1 MSTPNFDQRCKVCN
15 TFIIYDP
22 SVREQNG
29 ECVPLNLNYKC
40 HFCSGAD
47 MIAHECLT
55 VERAKKMIE
64 HMNDVELS
72 SLQLEL
78 GIVSGVEK

>member
-1 MSTPNFDQRCKVCN
+1 
-15 TFIIYDP
+15 
-22 SVREQNG
+22 
-29 ECVPLNLNYKC
+29 
-40 HFCSGAD
+40 